1 MGWIRRRPDRPSPWR
16 AGYRA
21 PDGRERSKSFKR
33 KVDAERWL
41 RDQVGNVDRGSWV
54 DPGAGKVTF
63 AEVAEQWLAGRRAR
77 PSTIARDE
85 SILRY
90 RILPALGPR
99 AVGSLAP
106 SDLEGWLSGLED
118 ELAPSTVRKAWA
130 LAGSVLRLAVRD
142 GLIARTPARD
152 VELPALVAPEPRFIT
167 ADQVLALTDAIG
179 PQWRAV
185 VLLGGLGGLR
195 FGEMAG
201 LQVADLDLLR
211 RRVTIRRTA
220 SDVRGKVI
228 VGPPKT
234 RKALRTITVPQVVA
248 DALAARLEGVTSAEA
263 FVFADSK
270 GGPIRRTGWVRRV
283 WNPAVKAAG
292 FEGLTPHDLRH
303 SHVAI
308 LIDQGEHPR
317 AIADRLGHTSVRTV
331 LDVYGHLFPDADAGI
346 AGRLDDMLDSGAA
359 HQRPKPESA
368 AVTDLAQA
376 RSKPR

>member
-1 MGWIRRRPDRPSPWR
+1 MGWIRKRPDRPSPWR

-54 DPGAGKVTF
+54 DPGAGKVTL

-195 FGEMAG
+195 FGEIAG

-220 SDVRGKVI
+220 SDVRGKAI
-228 VGPPKT
+228 VGPPRPARRCEPSRCLRWWPT
-234 RKALRTITVPQVVA
+234 RWQPGWRVSRRLR
-248 DALAARLEGVTSAEA
+248 RSC
-263 FVFADSK
+263 S
-270 GGPIRRTGWVRRV
+270 PI
-283 WNPAVKAAG
+283 
-292 FEGLTPHDLRH
+292 
-303 SHVAI
+303 
-308 LIDQGEHPR
+308 PR
-317 AIADRLGHTSVRTV
+317 A
-331 LDVYGHLFPDADAGI
+331 
-346 AGRLDDMLDSGAA
+346 GRSGAPA
-359 HQRPKPESA
+359 GSVECGTR
-368 AVTDLAQA
+368 
-376 RSKPR
+376 RSKRRASTGSLPTICGIPTSPSSSTRASIRGRSPTVSATHR